1 MPDPEENEE
10 DLERD
15 AFRRLRVPREQ
26 PDRVH
31 VAPVNDAEFGAHRRA
46 RDLFIR
52 RNFRP
57 WR

>member
-26 PDRVH
+26 PDRV
-31 VAPVNDAEFGAHRRA
+31 APVNDAEFGAHRQA